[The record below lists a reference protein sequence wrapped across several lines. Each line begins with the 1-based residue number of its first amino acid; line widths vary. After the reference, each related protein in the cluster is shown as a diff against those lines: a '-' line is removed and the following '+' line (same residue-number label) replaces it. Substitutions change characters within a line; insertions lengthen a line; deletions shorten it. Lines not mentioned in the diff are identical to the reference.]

1 MVEAPQVA
9 PISMITKDAPS
20 LGNML
25 DHGPVMLLQK
35 SAHFGMLVNVDEW
48 NEIARA
54 IQKMQDMQDII
65 AMQQLEI
72 DRLKAGQPETVD
84 ADIDMLERMAG
95 RA

>member
-25 DHGPVMLLQK
+25 DDGPVMLLQK
-35 SAHFGMLVNVDEW
+35 STHFGMLINVDEW
-48 NEIARA
+48 NQIALS
-54 IQKMQDMQDII
+54 IQKMRDLEDLI
-65 AMQQLEI
+65 AMQKLEI
-72 DRLKAGQPETVD
+72 DRLKSGEPDSVP
-84 ADIDMLERMAG
+84 ADIGMLERMAG